1 MDAGSLVFIP
11 VTPGL
16 WNFSKPVDF
25 DRAKAGVAFT
35 LMKTVSVMC
44 ERGVAEAAW
53 VKRSWPRDDDN
64 LSDFVILEYDI
75 ISVAGTRGSK
85 LVLLLLAAVVS
96 FNDNTDS
103 GE

>member
-1 MDAGSLVFIP
+1 
-11 VTPGL
+11 
-16 WNFSKPVDF
+16 
-25 DRAKAGVAFT
+25 
-35 LMKTVSVMC
+35 MKTVSVMC

-103 GE
+103 GEWTSSALSGNTGDVSLIPGGRISGIAVVCCDSVL